1 MVAAHGC
8 ASRPS
13 SASARSMRG
22 SWQEGPTAPSCRGPA
37 KTARRRR
44 PRGRSI
50 PRMHDIDALLPLGR
64 GRDTTRLRE
73 YDADALA
80 RYVADPA
87 NAWWRRR
94 RCVHALAG
102 RVPESRVPDLIARV
116 RDAGETTEVRV
127 ALLDVLGDRTE
138 LLPWLR
144 HEEHHDERPYG
155 MAEAVLKARGR
166 LGDLSAA
173 EDLVTLAASPWSR
186 EQDAGRAGLDTLVA
200 RHGPDAVL
208 ARLGDARP
216 EDRMFRIR
224 MRARSGEDV
233 TDALADPDR
242 AVAHLAQSLAD
253 DPVRL
258 RAYLT
263 EAPTTEAKLWAACA
277 LHRLTEDGA
286 GTRAVYESLGRP
298 RVEVAGLDEELRAA
312 IVHEY
317 APGCR
322 RRSDPRWRVEALVTD
337 PPAAADMDDRLRR
350 ATAAL
355 AAAGLTPGAP
365 PSRATTSSSR
375 ATARIYRGPR
385 TTGRTFCVSI
395 SGPFRHRPRSPTIRT
410 PPPGPPSKRP
420 ASGGSTRRPVRS
432 PSPTCASTTSA
443 AAIRSTSAPCSFT
456 GRTDAPAAR
465 ARRRPRCPPPRCT
478 RARPGRSRR
487 AWPARAGSRS
497 RG

>member
-1 MVAAHGC
+1 
-8 ASRPS
+8 
-13 SASARSMRG
+13 
-22 SWQEGPTAPSCRGPA
+22 
-37 KTARRRR
+37 
-44 PRGRSI
+44 
-50 PRMHDIDALLPLGR
+50 MHDIDALLPLGR
-64 GRDTTRLRE
+64 GRDTAGLRE
-73 YDADALA
+73 YDTDALA
-80 RYVADPA
+80 RYVADPT

-144 HEEHHDERPYG
+144 HEEHQDERPYG
-155 MAEAVLKARGR
+155 MTEAVLKARGR

-186 EQDAGRAGLDTLVA
+186 EQDAGRAGLDGLVA
-200 RHGPDAVL
+200 RHGHDAVL

-258 RAYLT
+258 RAYLA

-365 PSRATTSSSR
+365 VPIGEQNQQGDGT
-375 ATARIYRGPR
+375 YYVVPYDGKNL
-385 TTGRTFCVSI
+385 CVSTL
-395 SGPFRHRPRSPTIRT
+395 GPFVTAHDP
-410 PPPGPPSKRP
+410 
-420 ASGGSTRRPVRS
+420 
-432 PSPTCASTTSA
+432 
-443 AAIRSTSAPCSFT
+443 
-456 GRTDAPAAR
+456 DPAAR
-465 ARRRPRCPPPRCT
+465 
-478 RARPGRSRR
+478 
-487 AWPARAGSRS
+487 PALEAAGFRWIDEETGSITVTDLCVYYFGDRDPLDI
-497 RG
+497 GTLLFYWQD

>member
-1 MVAAHGC
+1 
-8 ASRPS
+8 
-13 SASARSMRG
+13 
-22 SWQEGPTAPSCRGPA
+22 
-37 KTARRRR
+37 
-44 PRGRSI
+44 
-50 PRMHDIDALLPLGR
+50 MHDIDALLPVGR
-64 GRDTTRLRE
+64 GRDTAGLRE

-80 RYVADPA
+80 RYVADPT

-144 HEEHHDERPYG
+144 HEEHQDERPYG
-155 MAEAVLKARGR
+155 MTEAVLKARGR

-186 EQDAGRAGLDTLVA
+186 EQDAGRAGLDGLVA
-200 RHGPDAVL
+200 RHGHDAVL

-258 RAYLT
+258 RAYLA

-365 PSRATTSSSR
+365 VPIGEHNQQGDGT
-375 ATARIYRGPR
+375 YYVVPYDGKNL
-385 TTGRTFCVSI
+385 CVSTL
-395 SGPFRHRPRSPTIRT
+395 GPFVTAHDP
-410 PPPGPPSKRP
+410 
-420 ASGGSTRRPVRS
+420 
-432 PSPTCASTTSA
+432 
-443 AAIRSTSAPCSFT
+443 
-456 GRTDAPAAR
+456 DPAAR
-465 ARRRPRCPPPRCT
+465 
-478 RARPGRSRR
+478 
-487 AWPARAGSRS
+487 PALEAAGFRWIDEETGSITVTDLCVYYFGDRDPLDI
-497 RG
+497 GTLLFYWQD

>member
-1 MVAAHGC
+1 
-8 ASRPS
+8 
-13 SASARSMRG
+13 
-22 SWQEGPTAPSCRGPA
+22 
-37 KTARRRR
+37 
-44 PRGRSI
+44 
-50 PRMHDIDALLPLGR
+50 MHDIDALLPLGR
-64 GRDTTRLRE
+64 GRDTAGLRE

-80 RYVADPA
+80 RYVADPR

-116 RDAGETTEVRV
+116 RDAGETTEARV

-144 HEEHHDERPYG
+144 HEEHQDEKPYG

-186 EQDAGRAGLDTLVA
+186 EQDAGRAGLDALVA

-208 ARLGDARP
+208 ARLGGARP

-233 TDALADPDR
+233 TGALADPDR

-258 RAYLT
+258 RAYLA
-263 EAPTTEAKLWAACA
+263 EAPTTEAKLWAAYA

-286 GTRAVYESLGRP
+286 GTRAVHESLGRP

-350 ATAAL
+350 AMAAL

-365 PSRATTSSSR
+365 VPIGEHNQQGDGT
-375 ATARIYRGPR
+375 YYVVPYDGKNL
-385 TTGRTFCVSI
+385 CVSTL
-395 SGPFRHRPRSPTIRT
+395 GPFVTAHDP
-410 PPPGPPSKRP
+410 
-420 ASGGSTRRPVRS
+420 
-432 PSPTCASTTSA
+432 
-443 AAIRSTSAPCSFT
+443 
-456 GRTDAPAAR
+456 DPAAR
-465 ARRRPRCPPPRCT
+465 
-478 RARPGRSRR
+478 
-487 AWPARAGSRS
+487 PALEAAGFRWIDEETGSITVTDLCVYYFGDRDPLDI
-497 RG
+497 GTLLFYWQD